1 LTFLRFWAAC
11 RVQGVD
17 RNDKTKFAYKS
28 PLQPYLGIWG
38 MVWTTFFI
46 LVNGFTVFYKWNVSK
61 FLTAYI
67 NIPIYIVL
75 YLGYKI
81 VYKSKIPKLKDVDLV
96 TNIPTMEETER
107 PEIPPTTIW
116 GKIGAVLF

>member
-1 LTFLRFWAAC
+1 MGTNRAISGAAC

-17 RNDKTKFAYKS
+17 RNDKTRFAYKS

-61 FLTAYI
+61 FLTACMCFFF
-67 NIPIYIVL
+67 V
-75 YLGYKI
+75 GF
-81 VYKSKIPKLKDVDLV
+81 
-96 TNIPTMEETER
+96 
-107 PEIPPTTIW
+107 IW
-116 GKIGAVLF
+116 LAPD